1 MVDEASRI
9 ERSEE
14 RLVARTA
21 PVLKGRVR
29 VERRVSE
36 VPASIEVD
44 VSRHELS
51 LTRHPVDR
59 PLAPGETTVATSD
72 GTTVVLVTEERLEV
86 RKVPWVVE
94 EIHLSRREVTE
105 RRSVTD
111 MVRHETFDI
120 QTDGDVH
127 INSNP
132 RVRK

>member
-1 MVDEASRI
+1 MADETPRI

-44 VSRHELS
+44 VSRHEVS
-51 LTRHPVDR
+51 LERHPADR
-59 PLAPGETTVATSD
+59 LLAPGESTVANRD

-132 RVRK
+132 RARK